1 MDGVFSLAKESWP
14 SWDEYEEGMRST
26 SYRALEVVVWILDFI
41 PRKNRGCKKI
51 TWMKNR
57 LGGRGHKSECR
68 RPEELLARSE
78 NLNQCRA
85 V

>member
-14 SWDEYEEGMRST
+14 SWEEYEEGMRST

-51 TWMKNR
+51 KLDEEQT
-57 LGGRGHKSECR
+57 GR
-68 RPEELLARSE
+68 
-78 NLNQCRA
+78 
-85 V
+85 